1 MENFLD
7 TFVDGY
13 LWFFANLIWINI
25 LLGLLLVFFER
36 RSPTTTWLWLMV
48 LTFLPGIGFI
58 LYLFLGQDLSKKKM
72 FKSKEEED
80 NCFHILVDEQTEE
93 LEKDEFY
100 FKDPN
105 FLNYEDL
112 IKMHLISS
120 ESFFTQ
126 DNKVE
131 IFFEGETK
139 FKVLLES
146 IAEAREYI
154 HMQYYIFKYDGI
166 GKEIVEALCK
176 KAQEGVEVKLLY
188 DGMGGRK
195 VGKSCVKKLK
205 EAGVEVGVFF
215 PPFVPLLSLRI
226 NYRNHRK
233 ICIIDGKEAYVGGL
247 NVGDEYLGLSKKFG
261 YWRDTHLK
269 IKGSA
274 ISSLQWRF
282 FLDWRFATG
291 KAIGIC
297 HSYLAEEDTLGST
310 GVQIVSS
317 GPDSKWP
324 SIKDGYLKMISN
336 AKEKVFIET
345 PYFIPDDSIFEAL
358 RLAGLSG
365 LDVRVMIPCKPD
377 HPFVYWAS
385 MSYIGELLQAGV
397 KFYTYEKGFLHSK
410 VILMDSFVSSVGT
423 ANLDIRSFKLNFEV
437 NAFIYDEGINLKLT
451 DKFLEDLIYCKEIT
465 LEDYNKRS
473 NIVKIKESFSR
484 LLSPIL

>member
-1 MENFLD
+1 MEI
-7 TFVDGY
+7 
-13 LWFFANLIWINI
+13 LITSYGWIFRNI
-25 LLGLLLVFFER
+25 LWLNILFAILLVFFER
-36 RSPTTTWLWLMV
+36 RNPTSTWLWVMV

-58 LYLFLGQDLSKKKM
+58 LYLFIGQDLSKKRL
-72 FKSKEEED
+72 FKIKEEED
-80 NCFHILVDEQTEE
+80 YC
-93 LEKDEFY
+93 
-100 FKDPN
+100 FKDLVINQEEQIINDEYKYRDPN
-105 FLNYEDL
+105 YIKYEDL

-126 DNKVE
+126 DNNISIYFNGNE
-131 IFFEGETK
+131 K
-139 FKVLLES
+139 FDAL
-146 IAEAREYI
+146 IEAIKNAKEYI
-154 HMQYYIFKYDGI
+154 HLQYYIFKSDGLG
-166 GKEIVEALCK
+166 GKLIEALCE
-176 KAQEGVEVKLLY
+176 KAKEGIEVKLLI

-195 VGKSCVKKLK
+195 LSRKHIHKLK
-205 EAGVEVGVFF
+205 ACGGEVGIFF
-215 PPFVPLLSLRI
+215 PPFVPLISLRI

-233 ICIIDGKEAYVGGL
+233 ICIVDGKEAFIGGF
-247 NVGDEYLGLSKKFG
+247 NVGDEYIGLSKKFG
-261 YWRDTHLK
+261 FWRDTHLK

-291 KAIGIC
+291 KEITKC
-297 HSYLAEEDTLGST
+297 QTYLAAEDDLGNT

-336 AKEKVFIET
+336 AREKIYIET

-358 RLAGLSG
+358 KLAGLSG
-365 LDVRVMIPCKPD
+365 LDVRIMIPCKPD

-397 KFYTYEKGFLHSK
+397 RFYTYERGFLHSK
-410 VILMDSFVSSVGT
+410 VVLMDDFVSSVGT

-437 NAFIYDEGINLKLT
+437 NAFLYDESINLNLT
-451 DKFLEDLIYCKEIT
+451 DKFIDDLQYCKEIT
-465 LEDYNKRS
+465 LKEYRNRS

>member
-1 MENFLD
+1 MDFLF
-7 TFVDGY
+7 TSYG
-13 LWFFANLIWINI
+13 WIFRNI
-25 LLGLLLVFFER
+25 LWLNILFAILLVFFER
-36 RSPTTTWLWLMV
+36 RNPTSTWLWLMV
-48 LTFLPGIGFI
+48 LTFLPGVGFL
-58 LYLFLGQDLSKKKM
+58 LYLFIGQDLSKKKL
-72 FKSKEEED
+72 FKIKEEED
-80 NCFHILVDEQTEE
+80 YCFRDLALVQEKQMN
-93 LEKDEFY
+93 KDEY
-100 FKDPN
+100 RYRDPN
-105 FLNYEDL
+105 YTKYEDL

-126 DNKVE
+126 DNNVE
-131 IFFEGETK
+131 IFFDGEDK
-139 FKVLLES
+139 FKALLES
-146 IAEAREYI
+146 ILNAKHYI
-154 HMQYYIFKYDGI
+154 HLQYYIFKSDGL
-166 GKEIVEALCK
+166 GKKVIEALCK
-176 KAQEGVEVKLLY
+176 KAQEGVEVKLLV

-195 VGKSCVKKLK
+195 LRKKYINQLI
-205 EAGVEVGVFF
+205 ESGAEFGIFF
-215 PPFVPLLSLRI
+215 PPFVPLVSLRI

-233 ICIIDGKEAYVGGL
+233 ICIIDGREAFVGGF
-247 NVGDEYLGLSKKFG
+247 NVGDEYIGLSKKFG
-261 YWRDTHLK
+261 YWRDTHIK

-291 KAIGIC
+291 KEITRC
-297 HSYLAEEDTLGST
+297 QTYLAEDGFLGNT
-310 GVQIVSS
+310 GIQIVTS

-336 AKEKVFIET
+336 AREKVFIET

-358 RLAGLSG
+358 KLAGLSG

-410 VILMDSFVSSVGT
+410 VVLMDDFVSSVGT

-437 NAFIYDEGINLKLT
+437 NAFLYDESINLKLT
-451 DKFLEDLIYCKEIT
+451 DKFLNDLQFCKEIT
-465 LEDYNKRS
+465 LEEYNNRS
-473 NIVKIKESFSR
+473 KIVKIKESVSR

>member
-1 MENFLD
+1 MEFL
-7 TFVDGY
+7 FSSY
-13 LWFFANLIWINI
+13 IWIFRNILWINI
-25 LLGLLLVFFER
+25 ILAILLVFFER
-36 RSPTTTWLWLMV
+36 RNPTSTWLWIMV
-48 LTFLPGIGFI
+48 LTFLPGLGFI
-58 LYLFLGQDLSKKKM
+58 LYLFLGQDLSKKKL
-72 FKSKEEED
+72 FKTNEKGDYCFRDIVIAQEEQI
-80 NCFHILVDEQTEE
+80 NNDE
-93 LEKDEFY
+93 Y
-100 FKDPN
+100 RYRDPN
-105 FLNYEDL
+105 YIEYEDL

-126 DNKVE
+126 DNSVE
-131 IFFEGETK
+131 IYYEGEEK
-139 FKVLLES
+139 FKALIQSLEN
-146 IAEAREYI
+146 AKDHI
-154 HMQYYIFKYDGI
+154 HMQYYIFKSDNLGKRVIDVLCRKAKEGI
-166 GKEIVEALCK
+166 
-176 KAQEGVEVKLLY
+176 EVKLLL
-188 DGMGGRK
+188 DGMGGRRF
-195 VGKSCVKKLK
+195 SKKHINNLK
-205 EAGVEVGVFF
+205 EAGAEVGVFF

-233 ICIIDGKEAYVGGL
+233 ICVIDGKEAFVGGL
-247 NVGDEYLGLSKKFG
+247 NIGDEYIGLSKRFG

-274 ISSLQWRF
+274 ISSLEWRF
-282 FLDWRFATG
+282 LLDWRFATG
-291 KAIGIC
+291 SEITRC
-297 HSYLAEEDTLGST
+297 QTYLADEDYSGST
-310 GVQIVSS
+310 GIQIVSS

-397 KFYTYEKGFLHSK
+397 RFYTYEKGFLHSK
-410 VILMDSFVSSVGT
+410 VVLMDDFVSSVGT

-437 NAFIYDEGINLKLT
+437 NAFLYDEKINLNLT
-451 DKFLEDLIYCKEIT
+451 DKFLNDLQYCKEIT
-465 LEDYNKRS
+465 LEEYSNRS
-473 NIVKIKESFSR
+473 GIVKIKESFSR